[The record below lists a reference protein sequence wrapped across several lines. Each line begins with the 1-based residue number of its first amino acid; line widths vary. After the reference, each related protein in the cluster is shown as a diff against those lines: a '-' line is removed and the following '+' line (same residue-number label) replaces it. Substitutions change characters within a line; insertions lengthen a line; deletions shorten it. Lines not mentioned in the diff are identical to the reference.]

1 MCLLVNQEDV
11 HFLGLQGVSSE
22 QFVSHGFYDRGPG
35 LISVSQAFLVPCA
48 SCIPIF
54 ANSIPVFIAPIH
66 FFFHIFPGSISILP
80 YSCCKKIPVLSFQ
93 PHFCLFPELWPRLG
107 RTSGEQRE
115 KFGLLGPGMLQTHP
129 QMQP

>member
-1 MCLLVNQEDV
+1 MSI
-11 HFLGLQGVSSE
+11 FLGLQAVSSE
-22 QFVSHGFYDRGPG
+22 QFVSHGFYDRGAARFDQRG
-35 LISVSQAFLVPCA
+35 VSQAILVACA

-54 ANSIPVFIAPIH
+54 ANSIPVFIAPTH
-66 FFFHIFPGSISILP
+66 FFSIIFPGSIFLLQ
-80 YSCCKKIPVLSFQ
+80 KKPSSVLSTPFL
-93 PHFCLFPELWPRLG
+93 FLFPELWPRLG